1 MKDVVRFYI
10 VCYWLT
16 NLGVRVTGDQCYGVA
31 YGDRNRS
38 GEALANPSPFSQKHL
53 DSLSLSVTLTLPIS
67 VAICGKSL
75 VYLYAIYRICSRYD
89 TSRLSE
95 ARRRMTSPIVNVDD

>member
-53 DSLSLSVTLTLPIS
+53 DSLSLSVTPYSSNLSCHLWKELS
-67 VAICGKSL
+67 VPLCDIQNL
-75 VYLYAIYRICSRYD
+75 FEI
-89 TSRLSE
+89 
-95 ARRRMTSPIVNVDD
+95 